1 VHPLCNTAGLTS
13 SALMKEVAPMKRI
26 ILLVTVASV
35 AALMLVATA
44 APAFAFVHENV
55 PADDCSGNP
64 MAGAN
69 PTAGFNL
76 FTKNPAQTLP
86 LGQPNTAPV
95 PAACQ

>member
-1 VHPLCNTAGLTS
+1 MSRAKKGLAAAFVT
-13 SALMKEVAPMKRI
+13 ALMMA
-26 ILLVTVASV
+26 
-35 AALMLVATA
+35 ATA

-55 PADDCSGNP
+55 PADECSDNP

-69 PTAGFNL
+69 QTAGFNL

-86 LGQPNTAPV
+86 LGQPDTAPV

>member
-1 VHPLCNTAGLTS
+1 MRRMLLTLVVS
-13 SALMKEVAPMKRI
+13 L
-26 ILLVTVASV
+26 LLVGASV
-35 AALMLVATA
+35 APV
-44 APAFAFVHENV
+44 FVHENV
-55 PADDCSGNP
+55 PADECSDNP

-86 LGQPNTAPV
+86 LGQPDTAPV

>member
-1 VHPLCNTAGLTS
+1 MRRMLLTLVVS
-13 SALMKEVAPMKRI
+13 L
-26 ILLVTVASV
+26 LLVGASV
-35 AALMLVATA
+35 APV
-44 APAFAFVHENV
+44 FAFVHENV
-55 PADDCSGNP
+55 PADDCSDNP

-86 LGQPNTAPV
+86 LGQPDTAPV